1 MAGSVRGWK
10 GMIVAGAFGAVT
22 FVGTIYGA
30 GLKTQQDYKAV
41 SFILARQ
48 GSQSCAASNAPV
60 LGPVS
65 PT

>member
-1 MAGSVRGWK
+1 
-10 GMIVAGAFGAVT
+10 MIVAGAFGAVT